1 MAEKQK
7 RKRFTIPEALDEI
20 QNRSDVEVTDSSDS
34 SNAEYDEEED
44 TFFLLSRD
52 PVYDQED
59 DQLDETSGP
68 SGTSSTAA
76 PQPSSP
82 PAEATSPLSSEDDE
96 DEEFVP
102 PARKTRRSSA
112 SSRYMT
118 RRSQGASASTTRVSP
133 SPAPAPS
140 QSKRGQQRR
149 RGPAGKRPKQA
160 ISGRGDGDDDQE
172 WWCNP
177 EEPDV
182 EPPLPKFEPKHPS
195 GPRIDRT
202 AAWSPLSLFKLFFSS
217 STIHTI
223 LNNTNDNAARRK
235 ASGMHFKWSPFTVE
249 NFYIF
254 LAVILYSGM
263 VHVHSRSDMW
273 RREWPYDFTFP
284 RSCMTRDTFEAIFW
298 SLHLCDIKEDEENQK
313 KKGTP
318 EYDRLFKIKPLYSQI
333 VTACNSLFQPC
344 REISIDERMVASKAR
359 IGFRQYMRDKPTKF
373 GYKLFVL
380 AESCSGYTWNFFV
393 YQGKTANVQGEG
405 LSFTSVMDLMNFA
418 LLGKGYHLYVDNFY
432 TSPALFQQ
440 LATNCTAA
448 CGTIRQTHIGF
459 PKTKL
464 NELPKK
470 AERGDMRWLRK
481 DNLLFVKWK
490 DTTEV
495 TVCSSFHKAYSGDS
509 TRRRVKEDGQWHNK
523 NIPVPDA
530 IRDYN
535 RYMGGV
541 DLSDAMIQYYSV
553 RGKTMRWYKTFFYH
567 FVDIAVVN
575 SYILFKLLAIGR
587 GETPMSHKR
596 FREVLMKEMVDKAQ
610 AAVAAAAPR
619 PTLSTTCMPMYF
631 GQTATDQRRVCVVC
645 KDQGRKWIVS
655 LKPQPAQPPSLLRS
669 SGGNERRSN
678 F

>member
-7 RKRFTIPEALDEI
+7 QRYTILEALEAI

-34 SNAEYDEEED
+34 SCSEYEEEED
-44 TFFLLSRD
+44 TYLLLNRD

-59 DQLDETSGP
+59 ETPGP

-82 PAEATSPLSSEDDE
+82 PAEASSPLSSEDDE
-96 DEEFVP
+96 DEEYVP

-112 SSRYMT
+112 SSRYT
-118 RRSQGASASTTRVSP
+118 TCRSQKVSP
-133 SPAPAPS
+133 SPAPAPTPPS
-140 QSKRGQQRR
+140 QSKKGQQRR
-149 RGPAGKRPKQA
+149 RGPSSKQPKQA
-160 ISGRGDGDDDQE
+160 TSGRGDR
-172 WWCNP
+172 WCNP

-182 EPPLPKFEPKHPS
+182 EPPLPKFQPKHPP

-202 AAWSPLSLFKLFFSS
+202 VAWSPLSLFKLFFSS

-223 LNNTNDNAARRK
+223 INNTNDNAARRK
-235 ASGMHFKWSPFTVE
+235 ASGMHFKWSPVTVQ
-249 NFYIF
+249 NFFIF
-254 LAVILYSGM
+254 LAIILYSGM
-263 VHVHSRSDMW
+263 VHVHSRADMW
-273 RREWPYDFTFP
+273 RREWPYNFTFP

-298 SLHLCDIKEDEENQK
+298 SLHLCDIEEDEENQK

-333 VTACNSLFQPC
+333 VTACKSLFQPC

-359 IGFRQYMRDKPTKF
+359 IGFRQFMRDKPTKF

-380 AESCSGYTWNFFV
+380 AESSSGYTWNFFV

-405 LSFTSVMDLMNFA
+405 LSFTSVMDLMNFT

-440 LATNCTAA
+440 LATNCTSA
-448 CGTIRQTHIGF
+448 CGTIRQTRIGF
-459 PKTKL
+459 PKTQI

-490 DTTEV
+490 DTKDV

-509 TRRRVKEDGQWHNK
+509 TRRRVKEDGQWRNK

-535 RYMGGV
+535 KYMGGV

-553 RGKTMRWYKTFFYH
+553 RGKTMKWYKTFFYH
-567 FVDIAVVN
+567 FMDIAVVN
-575 SYILFKLLAIGR
+575 SYILFKLLAIER
-587 GETPMSHKR
+587 GETPMRHKR
-596 FREVLMKEMVDKAQ
+596 FREVLMREMVDEAQ

-645 KDQGRKWIVS
+645 KDQGRKVKTPVYCS
-655 LKPQPAQPPSLLRS
+655 KCDVALCFTSSRNCFKDYHLR
-669 SGGNERRSN
+669 R
-678 F
+678 